1 MAVELFCQSSLR
13 GKGRP
18 TIFHCDVPID
28 DIANEYIDD
37 MNEQI
42 RNDNGSVWGF
52 KMTGSLL
59 PQNIVKCEHPKK
71 ILDPLNGY
79 EEYFPK

>member
-18 TIFHCDVPID
+18 TIFHCDVSMD
-28 DIANEYIDD
+28 DIGNEYIND

-42 RNDNGSVWGF
+42 RNGNGSICGF
-52 KMTGSLL
+52 KITGSLL
-59 PQNIVKCEHPKK
+59 PQNIVKCKHPKK
-71 ILDPLNGY
+71 Y
-79 EEYFPK
+79 